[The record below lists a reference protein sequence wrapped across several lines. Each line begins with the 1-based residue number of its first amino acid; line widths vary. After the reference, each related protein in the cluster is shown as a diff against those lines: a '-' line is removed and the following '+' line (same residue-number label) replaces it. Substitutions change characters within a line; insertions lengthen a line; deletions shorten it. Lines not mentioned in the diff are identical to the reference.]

1 MKIVMLGPPGAGKGT
16 QAEKLSK
23 RFNLPHLSAGDLLRD
38 AVSKETSLGKKAR
51 SYIEKGELVPD
62 SIIMQIIGE
71 KIESLKDG
79 FILDGFPRN
88 INQAEALD
96 RYLEGRGKKLDLVIN
111 LEVDRDTVIKRLTGR
126 LVCQECGKVYHMEN
140 IPPRMICQD
149 CGNRLVQRVDD
160 NEETINNR
168 LRVYFEHTYPLIK
181 YYQKKGL
188 LKSVSGKG
196 TPEEVFE
203 RIVSLV

>member
-16 QAEKLSK
+16 QAEKLSRK
-23 RFNLPHLSAGDLLRD
+23 LNVPHLSAGDLLRE
-38 AVSKETSLGKKAR
+38 VVVKETSLGKEAR
-51 SYIEKGELVPD
+51 SYMEKGELVPD

-88 INQAEALD
+88 INQAKALD
-96 RYLEGRGKKLDLVIN
+96 RYLEDRGEKLDLVIN
-111 LEVDRDTVIKRLTGR
+111 LEVDKDTVIKRLTGR
-126 LVCQECGKVYHMEN
+126 LVCQECGKVYHVEN

-168 LRVYFEHTYPLIK
+168 LKVYFKHTHPLIE

-188 LKSVSGKG
+188 LRSISGEG
-196 TPEEVFE
+196 TPQEVFE
-203 RIVSLV
+203 RIVNLI